1 MKKKKTHYDFN
12 TDRLQDILQ
21 DGPGL
26 VPRLINS
33 LFVVAQHHTPLSPAL
48 ESYLNQTNFSVS
60 SLQGGQQLGLF

>member
-1 MKKKKTHYDFN
+1 MGNFHTQKDGF
-12 TDRLQDILQ
+12 ILQ

-33 LFVVAQHHTPLSPAL
+33 LFVVAHHHTAVSPAI

-60 SLQGGQQLGLF
+60 SLQGVQQLGLF